1 MYQAVAV
8 SLITIIN
15 NMDFCHYD
23 FLSLEFHIP
32 LLLSMEEEVG
42 LIYSSYEYVFP
53 FHGCTGNIEGM
64 EDFVLPVESTDL
76 HDHIFSCSMN
86 GGLDTQMVFS
96 SIGAIVGGQSVYH
109 ESPLQPYLDPKSRAM
124 SLMFMLWKDLME
136 ILLLYR
142 RRSKRY

>member
-1 MYQAVAV
+1 MYQGVAV

-23 FLSLEFHIP
+23 FLSLELHIP
-32 LLLSMEEEVG
+32 LFLSMEEEVG
-42 LIYSSYEYVFP
+42 SIYSSYEYVFP
-53 FHGCTGNIEGM
+53 FHGHIGNIEGIG
-64 EDFVLPVESTDL
+64 DFVLRVQSTNL
-76 HDHIFSCSMN
+76 HNHSFSCSMN

-109 ESPLQPYLDPKSRAM
+109 ESPLHPSLDSKSHAM
-124 SLMFMLWKDLME
+124 SLMTMLWKDLMA

-142 RRSKRY
+142 RRRKRS